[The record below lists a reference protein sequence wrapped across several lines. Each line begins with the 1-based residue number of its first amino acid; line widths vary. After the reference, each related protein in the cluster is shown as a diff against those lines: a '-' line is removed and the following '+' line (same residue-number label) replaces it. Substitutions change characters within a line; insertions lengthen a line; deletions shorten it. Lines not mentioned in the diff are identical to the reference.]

1 MLSSQPED
9 EMSGGK
15 DCGFMSLSLPV
26 SAAPGTILG
35 DEEGDA
41 MTPNRPKL
49 CFTLTGPKRSREKE
63 FSCFTKFTYIF

>member
-9 EMSGGK
+9 EMNGGK
-15 DCGFMSLSLPV
+15 DCGFMSLSLPA
-26 SAAPGTILG
+26 STAPGTILG

-49 CFTLTGPKRSREKE
+49 SFTLTRPKRSREKGV
-63 FSCFTKFTYIF
+63 SYFTEFTYIF